1 MRRVTDAFITQLL
14 DLGVTGLFLCFLI
27 YSHREQSRRLD
38 AYVNRLLET
47 LATIEKEREEGYE
60 IIRSRYDTIIDRYNT
75 ERDTLLLNIS
85 SKLDHVS
92 DRLNQ

>member
-1 MRRVTDAFITQLL
+1 MTDAFITQLL
-14 DLGVTGLFLCFLI
+14 DLGVTGVFLCFLI

-47 LATIEKEREEGYE
+47 LATIEQEREAGYE
-60 IIRSRYDTIIDRYNT
+60 AIRSRYDAVVARYNT

-85 SKLDHVS
+85 SKLDQVI
-92 DRLNQ
+92 DRQNQ

>member
-1 MRRVTDAFITQLL
+1 MTDAFITQLL

-47 LATIEKEREEGYE
+47 LSTIEQEREAGYE
-60 IIRSRYDTIIDRYNT
+60 AIRSRYDTVVARYNT

-85 SKLDHVS
+85 SKLDQVI
-92 DRLNQ
+92 DRQNQ